1 MNAFTAAAKLQRAS
15 QTKPPGCGF
24 LDTDDGKDGGSQL
37 VFVLLSRWPVV
48 ERVTRTLLPGDIMLY
63 TLAVV
68 LLILWLLGVV
78 SGYTISAFIHVL
90 LVIALVLILVQFI
103 SGRRTVL

>member
-1 MNAFTAAAKLQRAS
+1 
-15 QTKPPGCGF
+15 
-24 LDTDDGKDGGSQL
+24 
-37 VFVLLSRWPVV
+37 
-48 ERVTRTLLPGDIMLY
+48 MLY

-90 LVIALVLILVQFI
+90 LVIAVVLVLVQFI
-103 SGRRTVL
+103 SGRRTAL

>member
-1 MNAFTAAAKLQRAS
+1 
-15 QTKPPGCGF
+15 
-24 LDTDDGKDGGSQL
+24 
-37 VFVLLSRWPVV
+37 
-48 ERVTRTLLPGDIMLY
+48 MLY